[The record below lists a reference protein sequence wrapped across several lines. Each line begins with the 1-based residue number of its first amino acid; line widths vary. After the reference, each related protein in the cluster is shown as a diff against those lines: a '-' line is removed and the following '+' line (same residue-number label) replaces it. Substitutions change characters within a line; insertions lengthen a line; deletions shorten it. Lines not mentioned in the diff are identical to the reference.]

1 MVTVM
6 GLFNKSGRAV
16 SFLGFMSLLLIR
28 KRSVPNQLFPIGR
41 KFRSVSSIVN
51 PGVFAILL
59 LLGGCAGENISVP
72 PAPHVAPEERP
83 EATSPKR
90 ELPRMGYSIQAGA
103 FSNLD
108 NAILL
113 AESLERRGLN
123 AYYFRHKTGIFKVRF
138 GDFPSE
144 KAARSEAD
152 RLHTSGIIH
161 KYYIVSPDDY
171 ALAKE
176 RVYGGGH
183 LRNKIVETAKS
194 FIGLPYRWGGSSAD
208 DGFDCSGLAMVVY
221 RLNGL
226 KLPRSSRQQ
235 YRAGNPVGRSKLERG
250 DLVFFATS
258 GGRRVSHVGVYSDNN
273 RFVHAP
279 GKGKTIRVNSLSD
292 RYYATRYVGA
302 RTYLR

>member
-1 MVTVM
+1 M
-6 GLFNKSGRAV
+6 GSFNRPRRAI
-16 SFLGFMSLLLIR
+16 F
-28 KRSVPNQLFPIGR
+28 RSWRVRHATCTLFP
-41 KFRSVSSIVN
+41 
-51 PGVFAILL
+51 VFTLILL
-59 LLGGCAGENISVP
+59 LGACAGEKIIVSP
-72 PAPHVAPEERP
+72 EPQVAPKERSK
-83 EATSPKR
+83 ATPLKS
-90 ELPRMGYSIQAGA
+90 ELPPMGYSIQVGA

-113 AESLERRGLN
+113 VESLERRGLN
-123 AYYFRHKTGIFKVRF
+123 AYYFRHKTGLFKVRF
-138 GDFPSE
+138 GDFPSG
-144 KAARSEAD
+144 KAARAEAG

-183 LRNKIVETAKS
+183 LRNRIVETAKS

-208 DGFDCSGLAMVVY
+208 GGFDCSGLAMVVY

-235 YRAGNPVGRSKLERG
+235 YRAGNPVGRTELERG

-258 GGRRVSHVGVYSDNN
+258 GGRRVSHVGVYSDDN

-279 GKGKTIRVNSLSD
+279 GKGKIIRVNSLSD
-292 RYYATRYVGA
+292 RYYAARYVGA